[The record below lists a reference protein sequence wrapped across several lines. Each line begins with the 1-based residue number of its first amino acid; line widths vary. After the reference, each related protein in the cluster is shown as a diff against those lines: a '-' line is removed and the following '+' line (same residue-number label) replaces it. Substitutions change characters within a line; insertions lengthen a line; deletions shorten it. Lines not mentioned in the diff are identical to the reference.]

1 MNPRRNP
8 RCRVEVL
15 LSLDALMIDWLRYLL
30 MMFYAPVRGMRG
42 MRDRGSLAPVA
53 VIAFLGQ
60 LAYAVVTKKFAGL
73 PTIGS
78 GGSTYTELFDAAK
91 YVVLIAIVLVP
102 ILTLIANLFER
113 RGSFRVV
120 ITQEYASVAATMFYV
135 LTAAN
140 VFSLLIAALLHY
152 TGAQAQQVASMIQH
166 ADQTRAML
174 PSDPQFQEAADQLF
188 SNPALLALQ
197 LFALPRLLFL
207 GIGIELGVKD
217 AFRMSGIRA
226 FAVTFFGSLAAVFVI
241 PIFEVLIS
249 SLPRSPFL
257 LFILFILLR
266 GYFSDILGSHR
277 AKAAFKQNLES
288 ATLNPADASA
298 HYNLGLIHQSRG
310 EFDQARQRF
319 ERALEIDPEE
329 IDASYQLGRIAR
341 QQKRY
346 ADAIQNFEH
355 VVMRNQT
362 HSQHEVWRE
371 VAATY
376 IAAGQFEDARTALD
390 QFLEHR
396 PSDPEGLY
404 LMGRAHAGLGHKR
417 EATSLMQACIEAV
430 KTAPAYKYRAS
441 KRWLNEAQQFIK
453 SSQ

>member
-1 MNPRRNP
+1 M
-8 RCRVEVL
+8 L
-15 LSLDALMIDWLRYLL
+15 DWLRFLL
-30 MMFYAPVRGMRG
+30 MIFYAPVRGMRG
-42 MRDRGSLAPVA
+42 MRDRGSLAPV
-53 VIAFLGQ
+53 VLIAFAGQ
-60 LAYAVVTKKFAGL
+60 FAFGYIAKKFAGE
-73 PTIGS
+73 TS
-78 GGSTYTELFDAAK
+78 GVTWELFHTAK
-91 YVVLIAIVLVP
+91 IIAIVGIVMVP
-102 ILTLIANLFER
+102 ILTLVANMFER

-120 ITQEYASVAATMFYV
+120 LTQEYAPLASSLFYV

-140 VFSLLIAALLHY
+140 LIGLLIAVVLHY
-152 TGAQAQQVASMIQH
+152 SGIQAQTV
-166 ADQTRAML
+166 AML
-174 PSDPQFQEAADQLF
+174 LVTYQNPDAVPEIAKSEQLAEQLKNPVFLAYRLFTMFQLGIFCVGVVLAVKDTFRMSAVRAFGVSFISYFGVQLISPLAFQLF
-188 SNPALLALQ
+188 S
-197 LFALPRLLFL
+197 
-207 GIGIELGVKD
+207 GV
-217 AFRMSGIRA
+217 AG
-226 FAVTFFGSLAAVFVI
+226 
-241 PIFEVLIS
+241 
-249 SLPRSPFL
+249 SPFL
-257 LFILFILLR
+257 LFFLFLLLR
-266 GYFSDILGSHR
+266 GYFSDIMGGHR
-277 AKAAFKQNLES
+277 ARAAFKQNLES

-310 EFDQARQRF
+310 ELDQARERF

-346 ADAIQNFEH
+346 ADAIQNFEQ
-355 VVMRNQT
+355 VVTRNPA
-362 HSQHEVWRE
+362 HSQHEIWRE

>member
-1 MNPRRNP
+1 
-8 RCRVEVL
+8 
-15 LSLDALMIDWLRYLL
+15 MIDWLRYLL
-30 MMFYAPVRGMRG
+30 MIFYAPVRGMRG

-53 VIAFLGQ
+53 LMAFLSQAAFNFVMEKFGITGAGG
-60 LAYAVVTKKFAGL
+60 LFSDLFRAGKVVAVV
-73 PTIGS
+73 
-78 GGSTYTELFDAAK
+78 
-91 YVVLIAIVLVP
+91 AILLVP
-102 ILTLIANLFER
+102 ILTLVANTFDR

-120 ITQEYASVAATMFYV
+120 ITQEYAPLAATLFYV

-140 VFSLLIAALLHY
+140 IFSILIAAFFHY
-152 TGAQAQQVASMIQH
+152 TGIQAQYIAYVVQH
-166 ADQTRAML
+166 ADEYRRLL
-174 PSDPQFQEAADQLF
+174 PPGPQYDEELRNPLMVSYRLFTGFQLW
-188 SNPALLALQ
+188 
-197 LFALPRLLFL
+197 LFAF
-207 GIGIELGVKD
+207 GTIVGVKET
-217 AFRMSGIRA
+217 FRMSAMRA
-226 FAVTFFGSLAAVFVI
+226 FAVTVIGSLG
-241 PIFEVLIS
+241 S
-249 SLPRSPFL
+249 SLLLPIAMHLFSGVFGSPFL
-257 LFILFILLR
+257 LFLLILLLR
-266 GYFSDILGSHR
+266 GYFVDIMSSHR

-310 EFDQARQRF
+310 ELDEAKARF

-329 IDASYQLGRIAR
+329 IDAAYQLGRIAR

-346 ADAIQNFEH
+346 GDAIQNFEH
-355 VVMRNQT
+355 VVTRIPA

-430 KTAPAYKYRAS
+430 KTAPAYKYRSS

>member
-1 MNPRRNP
+1 MF
-8 RCRVEVL
+8 
-15 LSLDALMIDWLRYLL
+15 DWLRFLL
-30 MMFYAPVRGMRG
+30 MTFYAPVRGMRG
-42 MRDRGSLAPVA
+42 MRDRGSLAPVVLIA
-53 VIAFLGQ
+53 FAGQFAFGFVAKRFAGAGYGVVWELFHTAKVIA
-60 LAYAVVTKKFAGL
+60 
-73 PTIGS
+73 I
-78 GGSTYTELFDAAK
+78 
-91 YVVLIAIVLVP
+91 IAIVLVP
-102 ILTLIANLFER
+102 ILTLVANMFER

-120 ITQEYASVAATMFYV
+120 LTQEYAPLAASLFYA

-140 VFSLLIAALLHY
+140 LLGLLITLLLHY
-152 TGAQAQQVASMIQH
+152 SGVQ
-166 ADQTRAML
+166 DQTVAML
-174 PSDPQFQEAADQLF
+174 LRAYQGPDAPEFTQSGPLAEQFKNPIFLAYSVFVMFQRGLF
-188 SNPALLALQ
+188 
-197 LFALPRLLFL
+197 
-207 GIGIELGVKD
+207 GVGMIV
-217 AFRMSGIRA
+217 AVRETFRMSTARA
-226 FAVTFFGSLAAVFVI
+226 FAVT
-241 PIFEVLIS
+241 LIS
-249 SLPRSPFL
+249 SFAAQFVAPIAFHLFSGVAGSPFL
-257 LFILFILLR
+257 LFFLFLLLR
-266 GYFSDILGSHR
+266 GYFSDIMGSHR
-277 AKAAFKQNLES
+277 ARAAFKQNLES

-310 EFDQARQRF
+310 ELDQARERF
-319 ERALEIDPEE
+319 ERALQIDPEE

-346 ADAIQNFEH
+346 PEAIQHFEQ
-355 VVMRNQT
+355 VVARNQA

-430 KTAPAYKYRAS
+430 KTAPAYKYRSS

>member
-1 MNPRRNP
+1 
-8 RCRVEVL
+8 
-15 LSLDALMIDWLRYLL
+15 MIDWLRFLL
-30 MMFYAPVRGMRG
+30 MIFYAPLRGMRG
-42 MRDRGSLAPVA
+42 MRDRASLAPVA
-53 VIAFLGQ
+53 LIAFLSQ
-60 LAYAVVTKKFAGL
+60 AAYSFVTERFAGIAAR
-73 PTIGS
+73 TGVF
-78 GGSTYTELFDAAK
+78 TDLFQAAMI
-91 YVVLIAIVLVP
+91 VVLIAVVVVP
-102 ILTLIANLFER
+102 ILTLVANTFDR

-120 ITQEYASVAATMFYV
+120 ITQEYAAVAATMFYV

-140 VFSLLIAALLHY
+140 LIAIVIAALLHY
-152 TGAQAQQVASMIQH
+152 SGIQPHLVARMIEN
-166 ADQTRAML
+166 ADQTRAMFA
-174 PSDPQFQEAADQLF
+174 DNPQLAAAAEQLF
-188 SNPALLALQ
+188 NDPALISQQ
-197 LFALPRLLFL
+197 LFLMPKLLLFAV
-207 GIGIELGVKD
+207 GMVLGVKD
-217 AFRMSGIRA
+217 AFRMSLARA
-226 FAVTFFGSLAAVFVI
+226 FAVTVISWVGSVFVA
-241 PIFEVLIS
+241 PIAARLFSGVFG
-249 SLPRSPFL
+249 SPFL
-257 LFILFILLR
+257 LFLLFMLLR
-266 GYFSDILGSHR
+266 GYFSDIMGSHR

-298 HYNLGLIHQSRG
+298 HYNLGLIHQTRG
-310 EFDQARQRF
+310 ELDAARERFD
-319 ERALEIDPEE
+319 RALQIDPEE
-329 IDASYQLGRIAR
+329 VDASYQLGRIAR

-346 ADAIQNFEH
+346 ADAIQNFEQ
-355 VVMRNQT
+355 VVARNPA

>member
-1 MNPRRNP
+1 
-8 RCRVEVL
+8 
-15 LSLDALMIDWLRYLL
+15 MIDWLRFLL
-30 MMFYAPVRGMRG
+30 MIFYAPVRGMRG

-53 VIAFLGQ
+53 LIAFLGQ
-60 LAYAVVTKKFAGL
+60 LAFSIVTKKFAGT
-73 PTIGS
+73 PTISS
-78 GGSTYTELFDAAK
+78 GGGIYAEIFGAAK
-91 YVVLIAIVLVP
+91 FVVVVAVVLVP
-102 ILTLIANLFER
+102 ILTFVANMFDR

-120 ITQEYASVAATMFYV
+120 ITQEYAPVAATIFYL

-140 VFSLLIAALLHY
+140 IFGILLAALLHY
-152 TGAQAQQVASMIQH
+152 SGFQAQQVVTMAQR
-166 ADQTRAML
+166 ADEIRAMM
-174 PSDPQFQEAADQLF
+174 PSDPQSQANAELLL
-188 SNPALLALQ
+188 SNPAFFWQ
-197 LFALPRLLFL
+197 ELFSMLRLILFSVS
-207 GIGIELGVKD
+207 IVLGVKD
-217 AFRMSGIRA
+217 AFRMSAVRA
-226 FAVTFFGSLAAVFVI
+226 FGVTVIGGFASTIMAQLVGSLLSG
-241 PIFEVLIS
+241 VLG
-249 SLPRSPFL
+249 SPFL
-257 LFILFILLR
+257 LFLLFILVR
-266 GYFSDILGSHR
+266 GYLSDIMGSHR

-310 EFDQARQRF
+310 ELDEARKRF

-355 VVMRNQT
+355 VVTRNPA
-362 HSQHEVWRE
+362 HSQYEIWRE

-376 IAAGQFEDARTALD
+376 IAAEQFEDARTALE

>member
-1 MNPRRNP
+1 
-8 RCRVEVL
+8 
-15 LSLDALMIDWLRYLL
+15 MIDWLRFLL
-30 MMFYAPVRGMRG
+30 MIFYAPVRGMRG

-60 LAYAVVTKKFAGL
+60 LAFNVITKKLAGL

-78 GGSTYTELFDAAK
+78 GGGLYAELFEAAMF
-91 YVVLIAIVLVP
+91 VVVVAVVLVP
-102 ILTLIANLFER
+102 ILTLIANMFER

-120 ITQEYASVAATMFYV
+120 ITQEYAPVAATMFYV

-140 VFSLLIAALLHY
+140 IFTILIAVALHY
-152 TGAQAQQVASMIQH
+152 SGAQELQVASMIQH
-166 ADQTRAML
+166 QDQTRGML
-174 PSDPQFQEAADQLF
+174 PGDPQFQAAADQLF
-188 SNPALLALQ
+188 SNPALLAQQ
-197 LFALPRLLFL
+197 LFKMPRLVIFGA
-207 GIGIELGVKD
+207 GIVLGVKD
-217 AFRMSGIRA
+217 AFRMSIIRA
-226 FAVTFFGSLAAVFVI
+226 FSVTVIGVLGTVFVG
-241 PIFEVLIS
+241 PIVEALLS
-249 SLPRSPFL
+249 SLPRSPFF
-257 LFILFILLR
+257 LFIMFILLR
-266 GYFSDILGSHR
+266 GYFSDIIGIHR
-277 AKAAFKQNLES
+277 ARAAFKQNLES
-288 ATLNPADASA
+288 ATLNPADSSA

-310 EFDQARQRF
+310 ELDQARERF
-319 ERALEIDPEE
+319 ERALQIDADE

-341 QQKRY
+341 HQKRY
-346 ADAIQNFEH
+346 GDAIKNFEQ
-355 VVMRNQT
+355 VVTRNPA

-376 IAAGQFEDARTALD
+376 IAAGQFEDARTALE

-430 KTAPAYKYRAS
+430 KTAPAYKYRTS

>member
-1 MNPRRNP
+1 MF
-8 RCRVEVL
+8 
-15 LSLDALMIDWLRYLL
+15 DWLRFLL
-30 MMFYAPVRGMRG
+30 MIFYAPVRGMRG
-42 MRDRGSLAPVA
+42 MRDRSLAPV
-53 VIAFLGQ
+53 VLIAFAAQFAFG
-60 LAYAVVTKKFAGL
+60 YVVKKFAGV
-73 PTIGS
+73 
-78 GGSTYTELFDAAK
+78 TYGVTWELFHTAK
-91 YVVLIAIVLVP
+91 IIAIVAIVLVP
-102 ILTLIANLFER
+102 ILTLVANMFER

-120 ITQEYASVAATMFYV
+120 LTQEYAPLAASLFYA

-140 VFSLLIAALLHY
+140 LLGLLIAIVLHYSGVQAQTVAMLLHEY
-152 TGAQAQQVASMIQH
+152 QNPETAPAFTQSGPLADDFKNPVFLAYRTFQMFELTLFFIGMVVA
-166 ADQTRAML
+166 
-174 PSDPQFQEAADQLF
+174 
-188 SNPALLALQ
+188 
-197 LFALPRLLFL
+197 
-207 GIGIELGVKD
+207 VKD
-217 AFRMSGIRA
+217 TFRMSAARA
-226 FAVTFFGSLAAVFVI
+226 FAVTF
-241 PIFEVLIS
+241 IS
-249 SLPRSPFL
+249 SFSAQFVVPIAFQLFSGVAGSPFL
-257 LFILFILLR
+257 LFFLFLLLR
-266 GYFSDILGSHR
+266 GYFSEIMGGHR
-277 AKAAFKQNLES
+277 ARAAFKQNLES

-310 EFDQARQRF
+310 ELDQARERF
-319 ERALEIDPEE
+319 ERALQIDPEE

-346 ADAIQNFEH
+346 GDAIHNFEQ
-355 VVMRNQT
+355 VVTRNPA
-362 HSQHEVWRE
+362 HSQYEVWRE

>member
-1 MNPRRNP
+1 LFS
-8 RCRVEVL
+8 VL
-15 LSLDALMIDWLRYLL
+15 
-30 MMFYAPVRGMRG
+30 
-42 MRDRGSLAPVA
+42 
-53 VIAFLGQ
+53 
-60 LAYAVVTKKFAGL
+60 
-73 PTIGS
+73 
-78 GGSTYTELFDAAK
+78 TEPAMPAI
-91 YVVLIAIVLVP
+91 VIAIVLVP
-102 ILTLIANLFER
+102 ILTLITNMFER

-120 ITQEYASVAATMFYV
+120 ITQEFAPVAGSLLYV

-140 VFSLLIAALLHY
+140 VFGMLIAALVHY
-152 TGAQAQQVASMIQH
+152 SGLQAQYIASAIQQ
-166 ADQTRAML
+166 ADQVRAMFPAGPEFDQASEL
-174 PSDPQFQEAADQLF
+174 LKNPGIVTDQLF
-188 SNPALLALQ
+188 RT
-197 LFALPRLLFL
+197 PRLLVFVVGMVL
-207 GIGIELGVKD
+207 AVKD
-217 AFRMSGIRA
+217 AFRMSLPRA
-226 FAVTFFGSLAAVFVI
+226 LAVTVLSSFAFMFVG
-241 PIFEVLIS
+241 PIVEQLLS
-249 SLPRSPFL
+249 SVMGSPFL
-257 LFILFILLR
+257 LFFAFMLLR
-266 GYFSDILGSHR
+266 GYFSDVMGSHR

-310 EFDQARQRF
+310 ELEAARERF
-319 ERALEIDPEE
+319 ERALKIDDGE

-341 QQKRY
+341 QQRRY

-355 VVMRNQT
+355 VVALDPA
-362 HSQHEVWRE
+362 HSQYEIWRE

-376 IAAGQFEDARTALD
+376 IAAGQFEDARMALD

-430 KTAPAYKYRAS
+430 KTAPAYKYRSS

>member
-1 MNPRRNP
+1 M
-8 RCRVEVL
+8 L
-15 LSLDALMIDWLRYLL
+15 DWLRFLL
-30 MMFYAPVRGMRG
+30 MIFYAPVRGMRG
-42 MRDRGSLAPVA
+42 MRDRGSLAPV
-53 VIAFLGQ
+53 VLIAFAGQ
-60 LAYAVVTKKFAGL
+60 FAFGYVVKKFAGA
-73 PTIGS
+73 
-78 GGSTYTELFDAAK
+78 TYGVTWELFHTAK
-91 YVVLIAIVLVP
+91 IIAIVAIVLVP
-102 ILTLIANLFER
+102 ILTLVANMFER

-120 ITQEYASVAATMFYV
+120 LTQEYAPLAASLFYV
-135 LTAAN
+135 FTAAN
-140 VFSLLIAALLHY
+140 LLGLLIAIGLHYSGVQGQMVATLLHAY
-152 TGAQAQQVASMIQH
+152 QNPETAPAFTQSGAMAEDFKNPIFLGYSIFA
-166 ADQTRAML
+166 T
-174 PSDPQFQEAADQLF
+174 FQRSLF
-188 SNPALLALQ
+188 
-197 LFALPRLLFL
+197 FL
-207 GIGIELGVKD
+207 GIIVAVKET
-217 AFRMSGIRA
+217 FRMTAVRA
-226 FAVTFFGSLAAVFVI
+226 FAVT
-241 PIFEVLIS
+241 LIS
-249 SLPRSPFL
+249 CFTSLTIWPIALRLFSGVAGSPFL
-257 LFILFILLR
+257 LFFLFMLLR
-266 GYFSDILGSHR
+266 GYFTDIMGGHR
-277 AKAAFKQNLES
+277 ARAAFKQNLES

-310 EFDQARQRF
+310 ELDQARERV
-319 ERALEIDPEE
+319 ERALQIDPEE

-346 ADAIQNFEH
+346 GDAIQNFEQ
-355 VVMRNQT
+355 VVARNT
-362 HSQHEVWRE
+362 AHSLHEVWRE

>member
-1 MNPRRNP
+1 
-8 RCRVEVL
+8 
-15 LSLDALMIDWLRYLL
+15 MIDWLRLLL
-30 MMFYAPVRGMRG
+30 MIFYAPLRGMRG
-42 MRDRGSLAPVA
+42 VRDRSSLAPIALMA
-53 VIAFLGQ
+53 VLSQLAFDFVSRRFGAIPLNPRGHGFLGV
-60 LAYAVVTKKFAGL
+60 LIEPAMPAM
-73 PTIGS
+73 
-78 GGSTYTELFDAAK
+78 
-91 YVVLIAIVLVP
+91 LIAIVLVP
-102 ILTLIANLFER
+102 ILTLIANIFER

-120 ITQEYASVAATMFYV
+120 ITQEYAPVAASLLYV

-140 VFSLLIAALLHY
+140 IFGILLAAVSHY
-152 TGAQAQQVASMIQH
+152 SGFQADYVSSTIQN
-166 ADQTRAML
+166 AERAREFF
-174 PSDPQFQEAADQLF
+174 PAG
-188 SNPALLALQ
+188 PALDAMVEQLKNPGLVSDMLFRAWRSLIFAIGTVLA
-197 LFALPRLLFL
+197 
-207 GIGIELGVKD
+207 VKD
-217 AFRMSGIRA
+217 AFRMSAIRA
-226 FAVTFFGSLAAVFVI
+226 LGVALIAYFPVTILSALAEGLLSSVLGSPL
-241 PIFEVLIS
+241 
-249 SLPRSPFL
+249 L
-257 LFILFILLR
+257 LFFLFMLLR
-266 GYFSDILGSHR
+266 GYFSDFMGSHR

-310 EFDQARQRF
+310 ELEAARERF
-319 ERALEIDPEE
+319 ERALKIDDGE

-355 VVMRNQT
+355 VVASDPA
-362 HSQHEVWRE
+362 HAQHEIWRE

-376 IAAGQFEDARTALD
+376 IAAGQFEDARMALD
-390 QFLEHR
+390 RFLEHR

-430 KTAPAYKYRAS
+430 KTAPAYKYRTS

>member
-1 MNPRRNP
+1 
-8 RCRVEVL
+8 
-15 LSLDALMIDWLRYLL
+15 MIDWLRFLL
-30 MMFYAPVRGMRG
+30 MIFYAPLRGMRG

-53 VIAFLGQ
+53 LIAFLSQ
-60 LAYAVVTKKFAGL
+60 AAYSFVTEKFAG
-73 PTIGS
+73 TTARAGVIS
-78 GGSTYTELFDAAK
+78 DLFQAAMI
-91 YVVLIAIVLVP
+91 VVLIAVVLVP
-102 ILTLIANLFER
+102 ILTLVANTFDR

-120 ITQEYASVAATMFYV
+120 ITQEYAPVAATMFFV

-140 VFSLLIAALLHY
+140 VLAIVIAVLFHY
-152 TGAQAQQVASMIQH
+152 SGVQAQQVAGMIEH

-174 PSDPQFQEAADQLF
+174 PDTPQFALAAEQLKD
-188 SNPALLALQ
+188 PAILAEN
-197 LFALPRLLFL
+197 LFLMPKLLFF
-207 GIGIELGVKD
+207 GIGLILGVKD
-217 AFRMSGIRA
+217 TFRMSAVRA
-226 FAVTFFGSLAAVFVI
+226 FAVTVISCFGSLFVAPIAVRLFSG
-241 PIFEVLIS
+241 VLG
-249 SLPRSPFL
+249 SPFL
-257 LFILFILLR
+257 LFLLFMLLR
-266 GYFSDILGSHR
+266 GYFSDIMGSHR

-310 EFDQARQRF
+310 ELDLARERF

-329 IDASYQLGRIAR
+329 VDANYQLGRIAR

-346 ADAIQNFEH
+346 ADAIQNFEQ
-355 VVMRNQT
+355 VVARNEA
-362 HSQHEVWRE
+362 HSQYEIWRE

-376 IAAGQFEDARTALD
+376 IAAGQFEDARNALD

>member
-1 MNPRRNP
+1 MF
-8 RCRVEVL
+8 
-15 LSLDALMIDWLRYLL
+15 DWLRFLL
-30 MMFYAPVRGMRG
+30 MIFYAPVRGMRG
-42 MRDRGSLAPVA
+42 MRDRGSLAPV
-53 VIAFLGQ
+53 VLIAFAAQFAFGF
-60 LAYAVVTKKFAGL
+60 LAKRFAGV
-73 PTIGS
+73 
-78 GGSTYTELFDAAK
+78 TYGVTWELFHAAK
-91 YVVLIAIVLVP
+91 IIAIVAIVLVP
-102 ILTLIANLFER
+102 ILTLVANMFER

-120 ITQEYASVAATMFYV
+120 LTQEYAPLAASLFYV
-135 LTAAN
+135 LTASN
-140 VFSLLIAALLHY
+140 LLGLLIAVVLHY
-152 TGAQAQQVASMIQH
+152 TGIQAQTV
-166 ADQTRAML
+166 AML
-174 PSDPQFQEAADQLF
+174 LQAYQSPDAPAFTQSGPLAEQFKNPVFLAYSLFIMFQRGLFGFGMIAA
-188 SNPALLALQ
+188 
-197 LFALPRLLFL
+197 
-207 GIGIELGVKD
+207 VKD
-217 AFRMSGIRA
+217 TFRMSVARA
-226 FAVTFFGSLAAVFVI
+226 FAVT
-241 PIFEVLIS
+241 LIS
-249 SLPRSPFL
+249 SFTAQFFAPIAFHLFSGVAGSPLL
-257 LFILFILLR
+257 LFFLFMLLR
-266 GYFSDILGSHR
+266 GYFSDIIGGHR
-277 AKAAFKQNLES
+277 ARAAFKQNLES

-310 EFDQARQRF
+310 ELDQARARF

-329 IDASYQLGRIAR
+329 VDASYQLGRIAR

-346 ADAIQNFEH
+346 ADAIKNFEH
-355 VVMRNQT
+355 VVARNPA
-362 HSQHEVWRE
+362 HAQHEVWRE

>member
-1 MNPRRNP
+1 
-8 RCRVEVL
+8 
-15 LSLDALMIDWLRYLL
+15 MIDWLRYLL
-30 MMFYAPVRGMRG
+30 MIFYAPVRGMRG

-53 VIAFLGQ
+53 LMAFLSQAGFNF
-60 LAYAVVTKKFAGL
+60 VMEKFVGEVE
-73 PTIGS
+73 
-78 GGSTYTELFDAAK
+78 GGVFSDLFRAAK
-91 YVVLIAIVLVP
+91 VVAFVAIIVVP
-102 ILTLIANLFER
+102 ILTLIANTLDR

-120 ITQEYASVAATMFYV
+120 ITQEYAPLAASLFYA
-135 LTAAN
+135 LIAAN
-140 VFSLLIAALLHY
+140 VFTILITAFLHY
-152 TGAQAQQVASMIQH
+152 TGIQAQYVAFAIQN
-166 ADQTRAML
+166 ADQVRNKL
-174 PSDPQFQEAADQLF
+174 PPGAQYDEMVTNPVLITYNLFKSFQLILF
-188 SNPALLALQ
+188 GAGA
-197 LFALPRLLFL
+197 
-207 GIGIELGVKD
+207 IIGVKD
-217 AFRMSGIRA
+217 TFRMTAMRA
-226 FAVTFFGSLAAVFVI
+226 FAVTVIGGLASQLFMPVVFHLFSGIFG
-241 PIFEVLIS
+241 
-249 SLPRSPFL
+249 SPFL
-257 LFILFILLR
+257 LILLFFLVR
-266 GYFSDILGSHR
+266 GYFVDIMGSHR

-310 EFDQARQRF
+310 ELDEAKGRF

-329 IDASYQLGRIAR
+329 IDAAYQLGRIAR

-346 ADAIQNFEH
+346 GDAIQNFEH
-355 VVMRNQT
+355 VVTRNPA

-376 IAAGQFEDARTALD
+376 IAAEQFEDARTALD

-430 KTAPAYKYRAS
+430 KTAPAYKYRSS

>member
-1 MNPRRNP
+1 M
-8 RCRVEVL
+8 
-15 LSLDALMIDWLRYLL
+15 DWLRYLL
-30 MMFYAPVRGMRG
+30 MIFYAPVRGMRG
-42 MRDRGSLAPVA
+42 MRDRGSLAPV
-53 VIAFLGQ
+53 VLIAFLGQ
-60 LAYAVVTKKFAGL
+60 LAFNVTTKKFAGT
-73 PTIGS
+73 PTIAS
-78 GGSTYTELFDAAK
+78 GGSTYAELFAAARF
-91 YVVLIAIVLVP
+91 VVVVAVVLVP
-102 ILTLIANLFER
+102 ILTFVANLFER

-120 ITQEYASVAATMFYV
+120 ITQEYAPVAATILYV

-140 VFSLLIAALLHY
+140 IFAIIVAALMHY
-152 TGAQAQQVASMIQH
+152 SGFQAQQIVIMTER
-166 ADQTRAML
+166 ADEIRAML
-174 PSDPQFQEAADQLF
+174 PSDPQSQANAEQLLR
-188 SNPALLALQ
+188 NPALFWQ
-197 LFALPRLLFL
+197 EFFSFIRFMLFSV
-207 GIGIELGVKD
+207 GVVVGVRD
-217 AFRMSGIRA
+217 AFRMSAVRA
-226 FAVTFFGSLAAVFVI
+226 FAVTVIAGVGASTIAPFALALFSG
-241 PIFEVLIS
+241 VLG
-249 SLPRSPFL
+249 SPFL
-257 LFILFILLR
+257 LFILFMLLR
-266 GYFSDILGSHR
+266 GYFSDIMGSQR

-310 EFDQARQRF
+310 ELDEARARF
-319 ERALEIDPEE
+319 ERALEIDAEE
-329 IDASYQLGRIAR
+329 VDASYQLGRIAR

-346 ADAIQNFEH
+346 ADAIQNFEQ
-355 VVMRNQT
+355 VVSRNSA
-362 HSQHEVWRE
+362 HSQYEVWRE

>member
-1 MNPRRNP
+1 MF
-8 RCRVEVL
+8 
-15 LSLDALMIDWLRYLL
+15 DWLRFLL
-30 MMFYAPVRGMRG
+30 MIFYAPLRGMRG
-42 MRDRGSLAPVA
+42 MRDRGSLAPV
-53 VIAFLGQ
+53 VLIAFAGQ
-60 LAYAVVTKKFAGL
+60 FTFGFVAKRFAEATGYGVVW
-73 PTIGS
+73 
-78 GGSTYTELFDAAK
+78 ELFHAAK
-91 YVVLIAIVLVP
+91 ILAIVAIVLVP
-102 ILTLIANLFER
+102 ILTLIANMFER

-120 ITQEYASVAATMFYV
+120 LTQEYAPLAASIFYV

-140 VFSLLIAALLHY
+140 LVGLIITIFLHY
-152 TGAQAQQVASMIQH
+152 SGVQAQTV
-166 ADQTRAML
+166 AML
-174 PSDPQFQEAADQLF
+174 LQAYQTPGAAPEFTQTGPLAEQFKNPVFLAYSLFIMSQRVLFGVGIIVAVKETFRISAA
-188 SNPALLALQ
+188 
-197 LFALPRLLFL
+197 
-207 GIGIELGVKD
+207 
-217 AFRMSGIRA
+217 RA
-226 FAVTFFGSLAAVFVI
+226 FAVTLLSAFTAQVFAPVVFHLLSGVAGS
-241 PIFEVLIS
+241 PI
-249 SLPRSPFL
+249 L
-257 LFILFILLR
+257 LFFLFLLLR
-266 GYFSDILGSHR
+266 GYFSDIVGTHR
-277 AKAAFKQNLES
+277 ARAAFRQNLES

-310 EFDQARQRF
+310 ELDQARQRF
-319 ERALEIDPEE
+319 ERALQIDSEE

-346 ADAIQNFEH
+346 GDAIQHFEQ
-355 VVMRNQT
+355 VVARNPA

-430 KTAPAYKYRAS
+430 KTAPAYKYRSS

>member
-1 MNPRRNP
+1 MF
-8 RCRVEVL
+8 
-15 LSLDALMIDWLRYLL
+15 DWLRFLL
-30 MMFYAPVRGMRG
+30 MIFYAPVRGMRG
-42 MRDRGSLAPVA
+42 MRDRGSLAPV
-53 VIAFLGQ
+53 VLIAFLGQ
-60 LAYAVVTKKFAGL
+60 FAFGFTARRFAGA
-73 PTIGS
+73 
-78 GGSTYTELFDAAK
+78 TYGIVWELFHAAK
-91 YVVLIAIVLVP
+91 IIAIVAIVLVP
-102 ILTLIANLFER
+102 ILTLVANMFER

-120 ITQEYASVAATMFYV
+120 LTQEYAPLAASLFYV
-135 LTAAN
+135 LTASN
-140 VFSLLIAALLHY
+140 LLGLLIAIVLHY
-152 TGAQAQQVASMIQH
+152 TGIQT
-166 ADQTRAML
+166 QTVAML
-174 PSDPQFQEAADQLF
+174 LQAYQSPDAPDFTQTGPLAEQFKNPVFLAYSLF
-188 SNPALLALQ
+188 IMFQ
-197 LFALPRLLFL
+197 RGLF
-207 GIGIELGVKD
+207 GIGMIAAVKD
-217 AFRMSGIRA
+217 TFRMSAARA
-226 FAVTFFGSLAAVFVI
+226 FAVT
-241 PIFEVLIS
+241 LIS
-249 SLPRSPFL
+249 SFTAQFFAPIAFQLFSGVAGSPFL
-257 LFILFILLR
+257 LFFLFMLLR
-266 GYFSDILGSHR
+266 GYFSDIMGGHR
-277 AKAAFKQNLES
+277 ARAAFKQNLES

-310 EFDQARQRF
+310 ELDQARARF

-341 QQKRY
+341 QQKKY
-346 ADAIQNFEH
+346 AEAIKNFEQ
-355 VVMRNQT
+355 VVTRNQA
-362 HSQHEVWRE
+362 HSQYEVWRE

>member
-1 MNPRRNP
+1 M
-8 RCRVEVL
+8 
-15 LSLDALMIDWLRYLL
+15 
-30 MMFYAPVRGMRG
+30 
-42 MRDRGSLAPVA
+42 
-53 VIAFLGQ
+53 
-60 LAYAVVTKKFAGL
+60 
-73 PTIGS
+73 
-78 GGSTYTELFDAAK
+78 
-91 YVVLIAIVLVP
+91 
-102 ILTLIANLFER
+102 
-113 RGSFRVV
+113 
-120 ITQEYASVAATMFYV
+120 
-135 LTAAN
+135 
-140 VFSLLIAALLHY
+140 
-152 TGAQAQQVASMIQH
+152 QVASLIQH
-166 ADQTRAML
+166 QGQTRAML
-174 PSDPQFQEAADQLF
+174 PDDPQYQAAADMLF
-188 SNPALLALQ
+188 SNPALLAQQ
-197 LFALPRLLFL
+197 LFLMPRLVIFAA
-207 GIGIELGVKD
+207 GIVLGVKD
-217 AFRMSGIRA
+217 AFRMSFIRA
-226 FAVTFFGSLAAVFVI
+226 FGVTFIGGFAAVVVG
-241 PIFEVLIS
+241 PIIEVVLS
-249 SLPRSPFL
+249 GLPRSPLL
-257 LFILFILLR
+257 LFFLFIILR
-266 GYFSDILGSHR
+266 GYFSDIVSGHR
-277 AKAAFKQNLES
+277 ARAAFKQNLES

-329 IDASYQLGRIAR
+329 IDAGYQLGRIAR

-355 VVMRNQT
+355 VVTRNPA

-404 LMGRAHAGLGHKR
+404 LMGRAHAGLGHNR

>member
-1 MNPRRNP
+1 
-8 RCRVEVL
+8 
-15 LSLDALMIDWLRYLL
+15 MIDWLRFLL
-30 MMFYAPVRGMRG
+30 MIFYAPVRGMRG
-42 MRDRGSLAPVA
+42 MRDRGSLAPV
-53 VIAFLGQ
+53 VLIAFAGQ
-60 LAYAVVTKKFAGL
+60 FAYGFGTKKFAGATSYGL
-73 PTIGS
+73 IW
-78 GGSTYTELFDAAK
+78 ELFHAAK
-91 YVVLIAIVLVP
+91 IIAIVAIVLVP
-102 ILTLIANLFER
+102 ILTLVANMFER

-120 ITQEYASVAATMFYV
+120 LTQEYAPLAASLFYV

-140 VFSLLIAALLHY
+140 LFALLIATALHY
-152 TGAQAQQVASMIQH
+152 SGIQAQTV
-166 ADQTRAML
+166 AML
-174 PSDPQFQEAADQLF
+174 LQAYQSPEAPEYAKTGPLAEALNDPVFLGYGLFVMFQR
-188 SNPALLALQ
+188 AL
-197 LFALPRLLFL
+197 L
-207 GIGIELGVKD
+207 GIGIIAAVKD
-217 AFRMSGIRA
+217 TFKLSAVRAFGVTLISCFAAQSVAPLVFHLFSGIA
-226 FAVTFFGSLAAVFVI
+226 G
-241 PIFEVLIS
+241 
-249 SLPRSPFL
+249 SPFL
-257 LFILFILLR
+257 LIFAFLLLR
-266 GYFSDILGSHR
+266 GYFTDVMGGHR

-310 EFDQARQRF
+310 ELDQARERF
-319 ERALEIDPEE
+319 ERALQIDPEE

-341 QQKRY
+341 QQKRF
-346 ADAIQNFEH
+346 ADAIQSFEH
-355 VVMRNQT
+355 VVTRNSA

>member
-1 MNPRRNP
+1 
-8 RCRVEVL
+8 
-15 LSLDALMIDWLRYLL
+15 MIDWLRFLL
-30 MMFYAPVRGMRG
+30 MIFYAPVRGMRG
-42 MRDRGSLAPVA
+42 IRDRGSLAPV
-53 VIAFLGQ
+53 VLLAFAGQ
-60 LAYAVVTKKFAGL
+60 LAFGVASRRFAGA
-73 PTIGS
+73 
-78 GGSTYTELFDAAK
+78 TYGIFWELFHTVKIIAI
-91 YVVLIAIVLVP
+91 VAIVLVP
-102 ILTLIANLFER
+102 ILTLVANMFER

-120 ITQEYASVAATMFYV
+120 LTQEYAPLAASLLYV

-140 VFSLLIAALLHY
+140 ILGLLITVVLHY
-152 TGAQAQQVASMIQH
+152 SGVQAQTVAMLLQAYQGPDAPEFTRSGPL
-166 ADQTRAML
+166 ADQ
-174 PSDPQFQEAADQLF
+174 FQNPVFLAYSVFIMFERGLF
-188 SNPALLALQ
+188 GLGMI
-197 LFALPRLLFL
+197 FA
-207 GIGIELGVKD
+207 VKD
-217 AFRMSGIRA
+217 TFRMSAVRA
-226 FAVTFFGSLAAVFVI
+226 FGVTFISAFAAQFVAPLAFHLFSGVAG
-241 PIFEVLIS
+241 
-249 SLPRSPFL
+249 SPFL
-257 LFILFILLR
+257 LFFVFMLLR
-266 GYFSDILGSHR
+266 GYFSDIMGGHR
-277 AKAAFKQNLES
+277 ARAAFKQNLES

-310 EFDQARQRF
+310 ELDQARERF
-319 ERALEIDPEE
+319 ERALQIDPEE

-346 ADAIQNFEH
+346 GDAIQNFEQ
-355 VVMRNQT
+355 VVARNSA

-404 LMGRAHAGLGHKR
+404 LMGRAHAGLGHRR

-430 KTAPAYKYRAS
+430 KTAPAYKYRSS

>member
-1 MNPRRNP
+1 
-8 RCRVEVL
+8 
-15 LSLDALMIDWLRYLL
+15 MIDWLRYLL
-30 MMFYAPVRGMRG
+30 MIFYAPVRGMRG

-53 VIAFLGQ
+53 LMAFLSQ
-60 LAYAVVTKKFAGL
+60 AAFNFVIEKFVGGVGVGL
-73 PTIGS
+73 FSDI
-78 GGSTYTELFDAAK
+78 FRAAK
-91 YVVLIAIVLVP
+91 VVAFGAIIVVP
-102 ILTLIANLFER
+102 ILTLIANTLDR

-120 ITQEYASVAATMFYV
+120 ITQEYAPLAASLFYA

-140 VFSLLIAALLHY
+140 LFAILIATFLHY
-152 TGAQAQQVASMIQH
+152 TGIQAQYVAFAIQN
-166 ADQTRAML
+166 ADQVRAKL
-174 PSDPQFQEAADQLF
+174 PPGPQYDDMVTNPVLVSYNLF
-188 SNPALLALQ
+188 KTFELI
-197 LFALPRLLFL
+197 LFGA
-207 GIGIELGVKD
+207 GAMIGVKD
-217 AFRMSGIRA
+217 TFRMSALRA
-226 FAVTFFGSLAAVFVI
+226 FAVTVVGGLASQLFLPIVLYLFSGVFG
-241 PIFEVLIS
+241 
-249 SLPRSPFL
+249 SPFL
-257 LFILFILLR
+257 LILLFFLLR
-266 GYFSDILGSHR
+266 GYFVDIMGSHR

-310 EFDQARQRF
+310 ELDEAKARFD
-319 ERALEIDPEE
+319 RALEIDPEE
-329 IDASYQLGRIAR
+329 IDAAYQLGRIAR

-346 ADAIQNFEH
+346 GDAIQSFEH
-355 VVMRNQT
+355 VVTRNPA
-362 HSQHEVWRE
+362 HSQYEVWRE

-430 KTAPAYKYRAS
+430 KTAPAYKYRSS

>member
-1 MNPRRNP
+1 
-8 RCRVEVL
+8 
-15 LSLDALMIDWLRYLL
+15 MIDWLRFLL
-30 MMFYAPVRGMRG
+30 MIFYAPLRGMRG

-53 VIAFLGQ
+53 LMAFLSQAAFHFVMEKFG
-60 LAYAVVTKKFAGL
+60 VTGVGGGLFSDLFRAGK
-73 PTIGS
+73 IV
-78 GGSTYTELFDAAK
+78 AI
-91 YVVLIAIVLVP
+91 VAIVLVP
-102 ILTLIANLFER
+102 ILTLVANTIDR

-120 ITQEYASVAATMFYV
+120 ITQEYAPLAATLFYV

-140 VFSLLIAALLHY
+140 VFAILIAAFLHY
-152 TGAQAQQVASMIQH
+152 TGIHAQYVAFAIQN
-166 ADQTRAML
+166 ANQMRGML
-174 PSDPQFQEAADQLF
+174 PPGPQYDEQFTNPVILSYGLFTFFQ
-188 SNPALLALQ
+188 
-197 LFALPRLLFL
+197 RLLF
-207 GIGIELGVKD
+207 GIGVIVGVKET
-217 AFRMSGIRA
+217 FRMSAIRA
-226 FAVTFFGSLAAVFVI
+226 FTVTVVGCLASLFLLPIALHLFSGVFG
-241 PIFEVLIS
+241 
-249 SLPRSPFL
+249 SPFL
-257 LFILFILLR
+257 LILLFFLLR
-266 GYFSDILGSHR
+266 GYFVDIMGSHR
-277 AKAAFKQNLES
+277 AKAAFKQNLET

-310 EFDQARQRF
+310 ELDEAKARF

-329 IDASYQLGRIAR
+329 IDAAYQLGRIAR

-346 ADAIQNFEH
+346 GDAIQHFEH
-355 VVMRNQT
+355 VVTRNPA

-376 IAAGQFEDARTALD
+376 IAAGQFDDARTALD

-430 KTAPAYKYRAS
+430 KTAPAYKYRSS